1 MQGNPTILRE
11 PSFVVLRAESDRR
24 EAKRETGNLWRD
36 GDVCVELRVGE
47 EGVHI
52 ELIGHRSPVTHV
64 ELHWSQAMPVDGLF
78 LSDHWERSY
87 GDLGWRGMEPDR
99 PMPWYFLLAQ
109 GARTYGAGVRT
120 GCAALCWWDAGPQ
133 AAVLTL
139 DVRSGGL
146 GIRLGG
152 RRLLAAEVVESVSKE
167 GESAF
172 QFARRFARMLCSDP
186 LLTKE
191 PVYGANNWYYAYGQS
206 SQEQILADTEETSS
220 LCSNSQ
226 NRPFSVI
233 DMGWEDVDCREG
245 SHWRRGNARFPNMA
259 GLADR
264 IRDLGARPGIWY
276 LPLLAMESVDPRWTL
291 PFRKSLVGPAE
302 TVLDPT
308 VPDVLE
314 RIRGDVETMKRWGYE
329 LIKHD
334 FSTYDALGR
343 WGFDMVDTITDG
355 SWVFQD
361 RTLTTA
367 EVFLRLYRTI
377 GEAAGGA
384 LVMGCNTFGHLC
396 AGNVHLQRIGD
407 DTSGREWE
415 RTRKMGVNAFGLS
428 RPSARGVLSRG
439 CRLRG
444 NHRGN
449 PLGVQSAMARIGGCQ
464 RHPALRVRAG
474 RHPLGASAS
483 GASRRFHAGLP
494 PAASGRAAGLDA
506 HKLPGPLDLREQ
518 DSRMGLVQRNRAS
531 GGWRTGRGV
540 AGKSPAVPKELRQP
554 RRAQRTATPPSF
566 SMPGGYGRKSQR
578 PCAA

>member
-24 EAKRETGNLWRD
+24 EAKRQTGNLWRD

-186 LLTKE
+186 LLPKE

-276 LPLLAMESVDPRWTL
+276 RPLLAMESVDPRWTL
-291 PFRKSLVGPAE
+291 PFRRPLVGPAE

-355 SWVFQD
+355 GWVFQD

-415 RTRKMGVNAFGLS
+415 RTRKMGVNA
-428 RPSARGVLSRG
+428 
-439 CRLRG
+439 
-444 NHRGN
+444 
-449 PLGVQSAMARIGGCQ
+449 LGFRAHQHEAFFLADADCVGITEAIPWEFNQ
-464 RHPALRVRAG
+464 RWLELV
-474 RHPLGASAS
+474 
-483 GASRRFHAGLP
+483 
-494 PAASGRAAGLDA
+494 AASGTPLFVSAQAGTLSGPQRAALRDA
-506 HKLPGPLDLREQ
+506 FTRASHPQPLAEPLDWMLTSCPARWICGSNILEWDWFNETAQ
-518 DSRMGLVQRNRAS
+518 AE
-531 GGWRTGRGV
+531 
-540 AGKSPAVPKELRQP
+540 AGEPVGA
-554 RRAQRTATPPSF
+554 
-566 SMPGGYGRKSQR
+566 
-578 PCAA
+578 